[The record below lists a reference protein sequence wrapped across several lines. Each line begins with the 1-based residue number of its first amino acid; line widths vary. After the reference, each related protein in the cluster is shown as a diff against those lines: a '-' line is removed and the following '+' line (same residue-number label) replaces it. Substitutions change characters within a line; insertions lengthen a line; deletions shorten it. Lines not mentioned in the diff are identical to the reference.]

1 MPKIQHLKN
10 NLRYITIPVKGTKT
24 VTILVIIGTG
34 SKYENR
40 RNNGISHFLEHMF
53 FKGTIKRPNTLAL
66 SSELDS
72 MGAEFNA
79 FTSKEY
85 TGYWIKADAEK
96 LGQAAEIVSDM
107 FLNSKL
113 DQREIEREKGV
124 IIEEMN
130 MYRDNPM
137 HYIEDLFEELL
148 YGDSPAGRDTLGTKE
163 NILRFK
169 REDFTKYLRS
179 QYNSQNTIVCIAGN
193 VGITNYPLRRPAS
206 LAKRGESFSETS
218 ELRITNL
225 LNKYFSKIK
234 KSDFRGKEKVI
245 ESQKKPAKKV
255 YFKKTDQ
262 AHLSLGV
269 RAYPVGHKYEHIL
282 KFISIL
288 LGGSMSSRL
297 FIELRERKGLA
308 YYIKTG
314 AELYTDSGYLTTQAG
329 VPVDKVQESA
339 KIILDE
345 YKKLKTNL
353 VPAKELKKIK
363 DLFKGRLALQLEAS
377 DDVASWYAR
386 QIVLRNK
393 ILTPEEYIKK
403 MQSVTAGEI
412 KRVAEE
418 IFVNEKLNF
427 AIIGPYKDLKLEVRI

>member
-10 NLRYITIPVKGTKT
+10 NLRYIFIPVKGTKT
-24 VTILVIIGTG
+24 ATILVIIGTG
-34 SKYENR
+34 SKYETKE
-40 RNNGISHFLEHMF
+40 NNGISHFLEHMF
-53 FKGTIKRPNTLAL
+53 FKGTKKRPNTLAL

-96 LGQAAEIVSDM
+96 ISKAAEIVSDM
-107 FLNSKL
+107 FLHSKL
-113 DQREIEREKGV
+113 DSEEIEREKGV

-137 HYIEDLFEELL
+137 YYVEELFEELL
-148 YGDSPAGRDTLGTKE
+148 YGDTPAGWDTIGTKE

-169 REDFTKYLRS
+169 RDDFANYLKS
-179 QYNSQNTIVCIAGN
+179 QYCSTNSIICVAGKIGKDMEK
-193 VGITNYPLRRPAS
+193 V
-206 LAKRGESFSETS
+206 
-218 ELRITNL
+218 
-225 LNKYFSKIK
+225 LNKHFSAIK
-234 KSDFRGKEKVI
+234 KADFKDKEKAV
-245 ESQKKPAKKV
+245 EKQNAPAKKV
-255 YFKKTDQ
+255 FYKKTDQ

-269 RAYPVGHKYEHIL
+269 RAYPVGHKDEYIL
-282 KFISIL
+282 KFISII

-308 YYIKTG
+308 YYVKTG
-314 AELYTDSGYLTTQAG
+314 AEMYTDSGYLTTQAG
-329 VPVDKVQESA
+329 VPVDKVKESVE
-339 KIILDE
+339 IILKE
-345 YKKLKTNL
+345 YKKLKTDL

-363 DLFKGRLALQLEAS
+363 DLFKGRIALQLEAS
-377 DDVASWYAR
+377 DDVATWYAR
-386 QIVLRNK
+386 QVVLRNK
-393 ILTPEEYIKK
+393 ILTPEEVVKK
-403 MQSVTAGEI
+403 MQSVTSAQI

-427 AIIGPYKDLKLEVRI
+427 AVIGPYHDLDLRLKI

>member
-1 MPKIQHLKN
+1 MPKIQHFKN
-10 NLRYITIPVKGTKT
+10 NLRYITIPVQGTKT
-24 VTILVIIGTG
+24 ATILVIVGTG

-40 RNNGISHFLEHMF
+40 ENNGISHFLEHMF

-96 LGQAAEIVSDM
+96 ISQAAEIVSDM

-113 DQREIEREKGV
+113 DSAEIEREKGV
-124 IIEEMN
+124 IIEELN

-148 YGDSPAGRDTLGTKE
+148 YGDTPAGWDTIGTKE
-163 NILRFK
+163 NILKFK
-169 REDFTKYLRS
+169 RDDFVNYLKS
-179 QYNSQNTIVCIAGN
+179 QYGSGNSIICMAGKVN
-193 VGITNYPLRRPAS
+193 KGIE
-206 LAKRGESFSETS
+206 K
-218 ELRITNL
+218 I
-225 LNKYFSKIK
+225 LNKHFSKIN
-234 KSDFRGKEKVI
+234 KSDFKDKEKVI
-245 ESQKKPAKKV
+245 ESQKVPASKV
-255 YFKKTDQ
+255 YYKKTDQ

-269 RAYPVGHKYEHIL
+269 RAFGVGHKDEHIAR
-282 KFISIL
+282 FISIL

-308 YYIKTG
+308 YYVKTG
-314 AELYTDSGYLTTQAG
+314 AEFYTDSGYLTTQAG
-329 VPVDKVQESA
+329 VPIDKAKESVG
-339 KIILDE
+339 IILKE
-345 YKKLKTNL
+345 YKKLKTDL

-363 DLFKGRLALQLEAS
+363 DLFKGRLALQLEVS
-377 DDVASWYAR
+377 DDVATWYAR

-393 ILTPEEYIKK
+393 ILTPEQYIKK
-403 MQSVTAGEI
+403 MQSVTSAQI
-412 KRVAEE
+412 KKVAEE

-427 AIIGPYKDLKLEVRI
+427 AIIGPYHELRIKNLEL

>member
-1 MPKIQHLKN
+1 MPKIQPLKN

-24 VTILVIIGTG
+24 ATILVIVGTG

-40 RNNGISHFLEHMF
+40 ENNGISHFLEHMF
-53 FKGTIKRPNTLAL
+53 FKGTKKRPNTLSL

-96 LGQAAEIVSDM
+96 LEQAAEIVSDM

-113 DQREIEREKGV
+113 DRAEIEREKGV

-130 MYRDNPM
+130 MYKDNPM
-137 HYIEDLFEELL
+137 YYIEDLFEELL
-148 YGDSPAGRDTLGTKE
+148 YGDSPAGWDTIGTKE
-163 NILRFK
+163 NILKFK
-169 REDFTKYLRS
+169 QDDFINYLKS
-179 QYNSQNTIVCIAGN
+179 QYGSGNSMICVAGK
-193 VGITNYPLRRPAS
+193 VGKGIEN
-206 LAKRGESFSETS
+206 
-218 ELRITNL
+218 I

-234 KSDFRGKEKVI
+234 KADFKDKEKVV
-245 ESQKKPAKKV
+245 ENQKEPAKKI
-255 YFKKTDQ
+255 YYKKTDQ

-269 RAYPVGHKYEHIL
+269 RSFPVGHKDEHIL
-282 KFISIL
+282 RFISIL
-288 LGGSMSSRL
+288 LGGAMSSRL

-308 YYIKTG
+308 YYVKTG
-314 AELYTDSGYLTTQAG
+314 AEYYSDSGYLTTQAG
-329 VPVDKVQESA
+329 VPVDKIKEAVE
-339 KIILDE
+339 IILSE
-345 YKKLKTNL
+345 YKKLKTDL
-353 VPAKELKKIK
+353 VLPKELKKIK
-363 DLFKGRLALQLEAS
+363 DLFKGRIALQLEAS
-377 DDVASWYAR
+377 DDVANFYAR

-403 MQSVTAGEI
+403 IQSVTAAEI
-412 KRVAEE
+412 KRVARE

-427 AIIGPYKDLKLEVRI
+427 AVIGPYEKLDLRLKL

>member
-10 NLRYITIPVKGTKT
+10 NLRYITLPVKGTKT
-24 VTILVIIGTG
+24 ATILVIVGTG

-40 RNNGISHFLEHMF
+40 ENNGVSHFLEHMF
-53 FKGTIKRPNTLAL
+53 FKGTKKRPNTLSL

-96 LGQAAEIVSDM
+96 LGAATEIVSDM

-113 DQREIEREKGV
+113 DQEEIEREKGV

-130 MYRDNPM
+130 MYKDNPM
-137 HYIEDLFEELL
+137 YYIEDLFEELL
-148 YGDSPAGRDTLGTKE
+148 YGDSPAGWDTIGTKE

-169 REDFTKYLRS
+169 RDDFVNYLKS
-179 QYNSQNTIVCIAGN
+179 QYGAENTIVCVGGN
-193 VGITNYPLRRPAS
+193 ISINNY
-206 LAKRGESFSETS
+206 
-218 ELRITNL
+218 ELTITNL
-225 LNKYFSKIK
+225 LNKYFGKLPQN
-234 KSDFRGKEKVI
+234 DFKDKERVI
-245 ESQKKPAKKV
+245 EKQTAPNIKV
-255 YFKKTDQ
+255 HYKKTDQ

-269 RAYPVGHKYEHIL
+269 RAYPVGHKDEHIL
-282 KFISIL
+282 RFISIL
-288 LGGSMSSRL
+288 LGGAMSSRL

-308 YYIKTG
+308 YYVKTG
-314 AELYTDSGYLTTQAG
+314 VELYTDSGYLTTQAG
-329 VPVDKVQESA
+329 VPVDKVKEA
-339 KIILDE
+339 VETILKE
-345 YKKLKTNL
+345 YKKLKTDL

-363 DLFKGRLALQLEAS
+363 DLFKGRIALQLEAS
-377 DDVASWYAR
+377 DDVANFYAR

-403 MQSVTAGEI
+403 MQSVTAVQI
-412 KRVAEE
+412 KKVAQE
-418 IFVNEKLNF
+418 IFTNEKLNC
-427 AIIGPYKDLKLEVRI
+427 AVIGPYRELDLRLKL